1 MGDVRLKREMY
12 NLNEI
17 FNSSVKNLINYHNSR
32 IYGVSKSIMMPK
44 IKSLKIKDN
53 INYFNVEY
61 TKLKNRLNLEIR
73 HARTKCARSIS
84 TDKAIPGK
92 IALVIGC
99 NYLGTTHKLSGCI
112 NDAENIKK
120 LLKTK
125 YAFDNIN
132 IITDTTHVTPTKTNI
147 LDGLK
152 NMLNNSITG
161 DKLFFSFCGHA
172 SRIKDKN
179 GDEPSGYDGIIRC
192 LNSEII
198 VDDEIKLIID
208 NNLKK
213 DTSLFALIDACHSG
227 TIMDLRY
234 QYLDSTNLDKSTI
247 NEKQV
252 ETIGSVVM
260 ISGCMDS
267 QSSYETPSAQ
277 GAMTYSFL
285 NAPHSNTMTWNS
297 LIVYM
302 RNYLKKKSYAQT
314 PQISSGKA
322 LDLNAIVSLV

>member
-1 MGDVRLKREMY
+1 MGDVRLKREMD

-32 IYGVSKSIMMPK
+32 IYGVSKSIMMPN

-53 INYFNVEY
+53 INYFKVEY

-84 TDKAIPGK
+84 TDSAIPSK

-99 NYLGTTHKLSGCI
+99 NYPNTSYTLSGCI

-120 LLKTK
+120 LLKTN
-125 YAFDNIN
+125 YAFDTIN
-132 IITDTTHVTPTKTNI
+132 IITDNTHVTPTKTNI

-152 NMLNNSITG
+152 NMLTNSITG

-172 SRIKDKN
+172 SLMKDKN

-213 DTSLFALIDACHSG
+213 DVSLFVLIDACYSG

-234 QYLDSTNLDKSTI
+234 QYLDSKKIDKITI
-247 NEKQV
+247 NERHT
-252 ETIGSVVM
+252 ETIGNVVL

-267 QSSYETPSAQ
+267 QTSSETNDNQ
-277 GAMTYSFL
+277 GAMTSAFL
-285 NAPHSNTMTWNS
+285 IAPHSNTMTWNS
-297 LIVYM
+297 LVCSM
-302 RNYLKKKSYAQT
+302 RNYLEKESYSQI
-314 PQISSGKA
+314 PQISSGRA
-322 LDLNAIVSLV
+322 LDINEIVSLI